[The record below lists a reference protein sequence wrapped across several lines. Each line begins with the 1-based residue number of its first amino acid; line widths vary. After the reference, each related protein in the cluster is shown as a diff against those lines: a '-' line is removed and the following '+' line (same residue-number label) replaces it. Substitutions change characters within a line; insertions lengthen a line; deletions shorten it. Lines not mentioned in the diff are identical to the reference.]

1 MNGRGWFR
9 QLNIWLLPLALMASS
24 AEAAVV
30 RCHNSVLTV
39 GDSSAELLLKCGKPL
54 LVEQLTSS
62 AQSSNGELT
71 QISAGERWT
80 YEQGAGKFM
89 QIVTINNGVIVSI
102 EDGPRQ

>member
-1 MNGRGWFR
+1 MFNKRHIVLGMALFLAAFATQAGTFR
-9 QLNIWLLPLALMASS
+9 CGSRLITEGEATSFLLS
-24 AEAAVV
+24 
-30 RCHNSVLTV
+30 
-39 GDSSAELLLKCGKPL
+39 KCGKL
-54 LVEQLTSS
+54 ILVEPITRS
-62 AQSSNGELT
+62 AQSAAGELT

>member
-1 MNGRGWFR
+1 MNGRGSFR

-30 RCHNSVLTV
+30 RCPNWVWTV

-54 LVEQLTSS
+54 LIEPLTSS
-62 AQSSNGELT
+62 ALNRNGELT

-80 YEQGAGKFM
+80 YDMGKGHFM
-89 QIVTINNGVIVSI
+89 QIVTVINGVIQDI
-102 EDGPRQ
+102 KDGPRH

>member
-1 MNGRGWFR
+1 MKRRGWFGKP
-9 QLNIWLLPLALMASS
+9 NIWLLPLTLMACS

-54 LVEQLTSS
+54 LIEPLTSS
-62 AQSSNGELT
+62 AQSRNGELT

-80 YEQGAGKFM
+80 YDMGKDRFM
-89 QIVTINNGVIVSI
+89 QIVTVRNGVIQDI
-102 EDGPRQ
+102 KDGPRH

>member
-9 QLNIWLLPLALMASS
+9 QLNIWLLPLALMACS

-80 YEQGAGKFM
+80 YDMGKGHFM
-89 QIVTINNGVIVSI
+89 QIVTVKNGVIQDI
-102 EDGPRQ
+102 KDGPRH